1 MKKFYP
7 EIEPFQTFFLE
18 TETQHSIYVEQSGN
32 PDGQAVIFLHGGP
45 CSGTRPDQRRFF
57 NPEKYRIILFDQRS
71 CGLSV
76 PFGELDNNTTQDLL
90 DDMES
95 IRKYLDIQQWFL
107 FGGSWGATL
116 ALLYAQQ
123 HIENVKAM
131 ILRGVFLARKKDLD
145 WFLQEGAGRIYPEQY
160 QRLVESMPKSDRS
173 NLIEGLWER
182 LWSDDEVVC
191 RQVAREWEIWGSQ
204 VALGAEYKRVQDD
217 EHVSQKM
224 VKQARMEIHF
234 ARNNYFLEENQILR
248 NCHVLKKI
256 PTVIIHGRYDLVC
269 PMEAGLSLYQA
280 LPDAE
285 YFVLPNS
292 GHIAQGEEM
301 IDALVTATD
310 KMANECIL

>member
-18 TETQHSIYVEQSGN
+18 TATQHSVYVEQSGN

-57 NPEKYRIILFDQRS
+57 NPEKYRIILFDQRG

-90 DDMES
+90 DDMEK
-95 IRKYLDIQQWFL
+95 IRKHLDIQQWLL

-123 HIENVKAM
+123 HIEHVKAM

-145 WFLQEGAGRIYPEQY
+145 WFLQEGANRIYPEQWL
-160 QRLVESMPKSDRS
+160 RLVNCIPLPDRR
-173 NLIEGLWER
+173 NLIEGLWKGLSGDNEIECYR
-182 LWSDDEVVC
+182 
-191 RQVAREWEIWGSQ
+191 VAREWEMWGSQ
-204 VALGAEYKRVQDD
+204 VALGSEYKLIQND
-217 EHVSQKM
+217 EHVSKKM
-224 VKQARMEIHF
+224 VKQARMEMHF

-248 NCHVLKKI
+248 NCHALKSI
-256 PTVIIHGRYDLVC
+256 PTVIIHGRYDFVC

-285 YFVLPNS
+285 YIVLPNS
-292 GHIAQGEEM
+292 GHVAQGEEM
-301 IDALVTATD
+301 IDALVTAAD
-310 KMANECIL
+310 KMADERAL

>member
-57 NPEKYRIILFDQRS
+57 DPEKYRIILFDQRS
-71 CGLSV
+71 CGLSG
-76 PFGELDNNTTQDLL
+76 PFGELENNTTQDLL

-160 QRLVESMPKSDRS
+160 QRLVESIPKSDRS

-310 KMANECIL
+310 KMADERTL

>member
-7 EIEPFQTFFLE
+7 EIEPFQTFSLE

-90 DDMES
+90 DDMER
-95 IRKYLDIQQWFL
+95 IRKHLDIQQWLL

-160 QRLVESMPKSDRS
+160 QRLVESIPKPNRS
-173 NLIEGLWER
+173 NLIDGLWER

-204 VALGAEYKRVQDD
+204 VALGSEYKRVQDD

-269 PMEAGLSLYQA
+269 PMEAGLSLYQT

-285 YFVLPNS
+285 YIVLPNS

-310 KMANECIL
+310 KIADKSSL

>member
-90 DDMES
+90 DDMER
-95 IRKYLDIQQWFL
+95 IRKHLDIQQWLL

-160 QRLVESMPKSDRS
+160 QRLVESIPKSDRS

-248 NCHVLKKI
+248 NCHVLKKN

-285 YFVLPNS
+285 YIVLPNS

-310 KMANECIL
+310 KMADERTL

>member
-1 MKKFYP
+1 MKNLYP

-18 TETQHSIYVEQSGN
+18 TATQHSVYVEQSGN
-32 PDGQAVIFLHGGP
+32 PGGQAVIFLHGGP

-90 DDMES
+90 DDMER
-95 IRKYLDIQQWFL
+95 IRKHLDIQQWLL
-107 FGGSWGATL
+107 FGGSWGAAL
-116 ALLYAQQ
+116 ALLYALQ
-123 HIENVKAM
+123 HIDYVKAM

-145 WFLQEGAGRIYPEQY
+145 WFLQEGAGRIYPEQW
-160 QRLVESMPKSDRS
+160 QRLLDRIPQSDRS
-173 NLIEGLWER
+173 NLIEGLWKG
-182 LWSDDEVVC
+182 LWGDDESSC
-191 RQVAREWEIWGSQ
+191 RRVAREWEIWGSQ
-204 VALGAEYKRVQDD
+204 VALGPEYKLVRDD
-217 EHVSQKM
+217 SHDSWKM
-224 VKQARMEIHF
+224 IEQARMEINF

-248 NCHVLKKI
+248 NCHALKNI

-280 LPDAE
+280 LPDAQ
-285 YFVLPNS
+285 YIVLPNS
-292 GHIAQGEEM
+292 GHVAQGKEM

-310 KMANECIL
+310 KLVN

>member
-57 NPEKYRIILFDQRS
+57 DPEKYRIILFDQRS
-71 CGLSV
+71 CGLSG
-76 PFGELDNNTTQDLL
+76 PFGELENNTTQDLL

-95 IRKYLDIQQWFL
+95 IRKYLDIQQWLL

-123 HIENVKAM
+123 HIKNVKAM

-160 QRLVESMPKSDRS
+160 QRLVESIPKSDRS